1 MEERVMKTKQLVLT
15 ALLIA
20 LGVVLPMAFHA
31 IPNGGSLFSPM
42 HIPVLICGLT
52 TGPLTG
58 LVCGAVTPI
67 LSSVLTGMP
76 PAARLPGMVVELAVY
91 GLVSGLMM
99 KLLKNN
105 KSFKKIYIALIVAML
120 CGRIAGGLVNAL
132 VLNAGNY
139 TLKMWVTGYFVTGIA
154 GIVTHLLI
162 VPVVVR
168 ALQKANLTSV

>member
-1 MEERVMKTKQLVLT
+1 MKTKQLVLT
-15 ALLIA
+15 ALFIA

-31 IPNGGSLFSPM
+31 IPNGGTLFSPM
-42 HIPVLICGLT
+42 HIPVLICGLV
-52 TGPLTG
+52 TGPVTG
-58 LVCGAVTPI
+58 LIAGAATPV

-76 PAARLPGMVVELAVY
+76 PAPVLPGMVVELSIY

-120 CGRIAGGLVNAL
+120 CGRIAGGLINGL
-132 VLNAGNY
+132 ILNAGSY
-139 TLKMWVTGYFVTGIA
+139 TLAMWVTSYFVKGIA
-154 GIVTHLLI
+154 GIITHLLI
-162 VPVVVR
+162 IPVVVR